1 MSRSLRLS
9 PLITVDALDAE
20 EVAEIPCGT
29 YVLARTSS
37 SVWCQ
42 AALMRHRVEKGW
54 HQVYITHEWIRGG
67 WIKLDRAREEVARS
81 EEIVAYHYSP
91 TARSIYEFLNASY
104 LRGQE

>member
-29 YVLARTSS
+29 YVLARTIS

-67 WIKLDRAREEVARS
+67 WVKLDSARTMDVLSEV
-81 EEIVAYHYSP
+81 IVAYYYSS
-91 TARSIYEFLNASY
+91 TAAKIYAFLNNPY
-104 LRGQE
+104 LRGL